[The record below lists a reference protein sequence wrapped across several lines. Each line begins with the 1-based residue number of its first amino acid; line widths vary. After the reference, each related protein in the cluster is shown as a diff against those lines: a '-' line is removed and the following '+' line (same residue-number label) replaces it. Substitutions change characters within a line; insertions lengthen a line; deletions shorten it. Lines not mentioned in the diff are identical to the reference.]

1 MPNNM
6 YQHTQEI
13 RNLINNTKKKYA
25 LLKNLKFWNQMCS
38 SLDVIGDAD
47 LAIDFYLNNDFPKCE
62 GGKYL
67 QVYGVLQALFIQQN
81 AVAHLC
87 ESLSMSFKFENHQ
100 DLLDIRKIRNESIG
114 HPTKKGSKKEL
125 KTYHFISRPTIS
137 KVGFQLMTF
146 CEKGKTE
153 FKNILIDEII
163 KKQRKILSDV
173 LQSLR
178 AKLCSEEQAHKK
190 KFRMNKLAEIFSQAH
205 YFVEKIYDGL
215 KGGDKI
221 PIGKI
226 GIQMI
231 KKEILGKFASKLK
244 ERAIELE
251 AYDSIKY
258 IYDLLEY
265 PIDGLNTYFNRL
277 ENNKKTNIN
286 AQVAYIFWFFVREHI
301 KELEQIAKDIDAE
314 YTS

>member
-6 YQHTQEI
+6 YQRTQEI
-13 RNLINNTKKKYA
+13 RDLINNTRKKYA

-62 GGKYL
+62 GSKYL
-67 QVYGVLQALFIQQN
+67 QVYGVLQALFIQQD

-87 ESLSMSFKFENHQ
+87 ESLSMSFKIENHQ

-137 KVGFQLMTF
+137 KVGFQLMTC

-178 AKLCSEEQAHKK
+178 AKLCSEKQAHKK
-190 KFRMNKLAEIFSQAH
+190 RFRMNKLAEIFSQAH

-231 KKEILGKFASKLK
+231 KK
-244 ERAIELE
+244 
-251 AYDSIKY
+251 
-258 IYDLLEY
+258 
-265 PIDGLNTYFNRL
+265 
-277 ENNKKTNIN
+277 
-286 AQVAYIFWFFVREHI
+286 
-301 KELEQIAKDIDAE
+301 
-314 YTS
+314 

>member
-1 MPNNM
+1 M

-13 RNLINNTKKKYA
+13 RDLINNTRKKCA

-47 LAIDFYLNNDFPKCE
+47 LAIDSYLNNDFPRCE
-62 GGKYL
+62 GSKYL
-67 QVYGVLQALFIQQN
+67 QVYGVLQALFIQQD

-87 ESLSMSFKFENHQ
+87 ESLSMSFKIENYQ
-100 DLLDIRKIRNESIG
+100 DLVDIRKIRNESIG

-137 KVGFQLMTF
+137 KAGFQLMT
-146 CEKGKTE
+146 CYENKKTE
-153 FKNILIDEII
+153 FKNILIDKII
-163 KKQRKILSDV
+163 KKQRKILSSI

-178 AKLCSEEQAHKK
+178 EKLCSEEQVHKK
-190 KFRMNKLAEIFSQAH
+190 RFRMDKLAEVFSQAH

-231 KKEILGKFASKLK
+231 KKEILGEFANKLK
-244 ERAIELE
+244 ERGIELE
-251 AYDSIKY
+251 TYDSIKY
-258 IYDLLEY
+258 IYDLLGY
-265 PIDGLNTYFNRL
+265 PIDGLNTYLNRL
-277 ENNKKTNIN
+277 ENNKKANIN
-286 AQVAYIFWFFVREHI
+286 AQAAYIFWFFIREHI

-314 YTS
+314 YAS

>member
-1 MPNNM
+1 M

-13 RNLINNTKKKYA
+13 RDLINNTRKKYA

-38 SLDVIGDAD
+38 SLDAIGDAD
-47 LAIDFYLNNDFPKCE
+47 LAIDSYLNNDFPKCE
-62 GGKYL
+62 GSKYL
-67 QVYGVLQALFIQQN
+67 QVYGVLQALFIQQD

-87 ESLSMSFKFENHQ
+87 ESLSMSFKIENHQ

-137 KVGFQLMTF
+137 KTGFQLMTC
-146 CEKGKTE
+146 CEKVKTE
-153 FKNILIDEII
+153 FKDILIGEII
-163 KKQRKILSDV
+163 KKQRKILSGI
-173 LQSLR
+173 LQSLTE
-178 AKLCSEEQAHKK
+178 KLCSEKQAHKK
-190 KFRMNKLAEIFSQAH
+190 RFRMNKLEEIFSQAH

-231 KKEILGKFASKLK
+231 KKEILAKFASKLK
-244 ERAIELE
+244 ERGIEIE
-251 AYDSIKY
+251 TYENVKY
-258 IYDLLEY
+258 IYDLLGY
-265 PIDGLNTYFNRL
+265 PIDELDTYLKRL
-277 ENNKKTNIN
+277 ENNGRTNIN
-286 AQVAYIFWFFVREHI
+286 AQTAYIFWFFVRQHV

-314 YTS
+314 YAS